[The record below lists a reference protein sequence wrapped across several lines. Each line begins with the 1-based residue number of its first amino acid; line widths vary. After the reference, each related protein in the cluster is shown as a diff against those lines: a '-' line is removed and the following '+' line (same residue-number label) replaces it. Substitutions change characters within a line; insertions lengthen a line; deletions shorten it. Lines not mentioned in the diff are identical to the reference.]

1 MKVAV
6 KSIITLIFLLIKI
19 SSFAQNSDIFYTSDG
34 AIKGYDPVAYFK
46 EGKAIKGKNEFS
58 YLWKEA
64 KWFFLSKENLKVF
77 QENPEKYAPQYGGYC
92 AYGLSENHKSPTN
105 PDAFTIVNDKLY
117 LNYSSKVKD
126 LWLKN
131 KETRI
136 IKADSLWTII
146 K

>member
-58 YLWKEA
+58 YQWKEA
-64 KWFFLSKENLKVF
+64 KWFFLSKENLKAF
-77 QENPEKYAPQYGGYC
+77 QEKPEKYAPQYGGYC

-117 LNYSSKVKD
+117 LNYSIKVKD
-126 LWLKN
+126 QWLKN

-136 IKADSLWTII
+136 IKADSLWPII